1 MVTDIGPSTVETVAD
16 RDAVRY
22 PFQRKGFYARG
33 YHWAFYYASGEIY
46 WRKSADGTPGSWG
59 TANEITPGGETPE
72 EGDEIAVWLDRHEE
86 PAQNVHIVYAD
97 RNLDSHLWYR
107 KGTID
112 VSGNLTWDAVWQIAV
127 ALEIGYSYSNLT
139 ICVDDT
145 NGYPFIGYKRT
156 LRTYP
161 GDISEPKVTHCQ
173 TGTGTWTTFADFP
186 YTLNTTD
193 DDSWVCTVVPY
204 SGDDIMAV
212 YARDGNNILYDIYD
226 ITGDSW
232 DGEEDTGVT
241 LGDSVKTS
249 VTSQRATAS
258 DAQLVHVAYCDGN
271 DDLQHIRIEAAG
283 VTGPTLIYASALAM
297 APSISTRIYGGDV
310 NHYRTLYV
318 FWTPITNEPQA
329 DYVCYKKSVDVGLT
343 WTKEDGTAGVELWID
358 ETGAELSGVDI
369 ASSYFEEQHHAT
381 LPESYLGILYTNEGA
396 SPDYVRFAGLEFAD
410 PDEDLLCKFEAQAT
424 AELLGKA
431 DVGQDSQD
439 LLGRADVGQ
448 DSQDLLGR
456 FEAQSTADLLG
467 KADVGQDRQDLLG
480 KADVG
485 QDSQDLLGKADVG
498 QDSQDLLG
506 RFEAQSTAE
515 LLGKAVIRHVG
526 TPVELLGKF
535 EAQATAD
542 LLGRFEAQST
552 AELLGK
558 FDVGQDSAEL
568 LSRFEAQATADLL
581 GRFEAQATA
590 ELLARFEAQ
599 ATAELLARFEA
610 QATAELLARFEA
622 QATADLPA
630 TFRMSTD
637 DWIVQGVSVE
647 AYIALRIVV

>member
-1 MVTDIGPSTVETVAD
+1 MMVTDIGSSTVETVAD

-46 WRKSADGTPGSWG
+46 WRKSADGTSGSWG
-59 TANEITPGGETPE
+59 TANEITPVGETPE

-86 PAQNVHIVYAD
+86 PAQKVHIVYAD
-97 RNLDSHLWYR
+97 HNLDSHLWYR

-112 VSGNLTWDAVWQIAV
+112 VNGNLTWDAVWQIAV
-127 ALEIGYSYSNLT
+127 ALEIGYSYSNVT

-145 NGYPFIGYKRT
+145 NGYPFIGYKHT
-156 LRTYP
+156 LRATP
-161 GDISEPKVTHCQ
+161 SSNSKPMVTHCQ
-173 TGTGTWTTFADFP
+173 TGTGTWSTFAGFP
-186 YTLNTTD
+186 DVLNTTND
-193 DDSWVCTVVPY
+193 DTWICTVVPY

-249 VTSQRATAS
+249 VTSQRATVS

-271 DDLQHIRIEAAG
+271 DDLKHIRIEAAG
-283 VTGPTLIYASALAM
+283 VTGPTLIYASGLAM

-343 WTKEDGTAGVELWID
+343 WTKEDGTAGVELWVD

-410 PDEDLLCKFEAQAT
+410 PDEDLLCKFET
-424 AELLGKA
+424 
-431 DVGQDSQD
+431 
-439 LLGRADVGQ
+439 
-448 DSQDLLGR
+448 
-456 FEAQSTADLLG
+456 QSTADLLG
-467 KADVGQDRQDLLG
+467 KADVGQDSQDLFG

-485 QDSQDLLGKADVG
+485 QGR
-498 QDSQDLLG
+498 QDLLG

-515 LLGKAVIRHVG
+515 LLGKGIIRHTGIPRELVARCIIRHSNTEDLKANVEIVPWEDLYCKSIIRHTA
-526 TPVELLGKF
+526 TPLNLPAIFWTRFPRRLWTSRRYINGVIELDEKLLGDAIL
-535 EAQATAD
+535 EYVIEGVMEDTQGYLDNA
-542 LLGRFEAQST
+542 G
-552 AELLGK
+552 
-558 FDVGQDSAEL
+558 
-568 LSRFEAQATADLL
+568 
-581 GRFEAQATA
+581 
-590 ELLARFEAQ
+590 
-599 ATAELLARFEA
+599 
-610 QATAELLARFEA
+610 
-622 QATADLPA
+622 LPY
-630 TFRMSTD
+630 SEWTD
-637 DWIVQGVSVE
+637 ITLVPVQ
-647 AYIALRIVV
+647 ILRA